1 MLIEDA
7 TFCELLRRIVA
18 QFTADRGLQDDLM
31 QECLIRIWRLESE
44 EPGRT
49 RSWFLQ
55 NCRFHVQH
63 WLASGRSVDSLKR
76 TNGDNRVTIDVVSD
90 DTPVDGYHTN
100 GDFFEGISANDLVS
114 TLSGFL
120 KPHESALLKGLADG
134 LVLQDVA
141 LKLKLSYPT
150 ALKYRRKIAALTIK
164 LGIPPPL
171 PYKRQHTRPGRQP
184 LHVHRLRVGGQ
195 VKEAKHHDFPPG
207 LFPRTR
213 STGRRVRMAPGI
225 ISSRRSEGR
234 MSNQSHLDATAT
246 DITGA
251 QFPKGIRPSRAE
263 VALRPITR
271 RGGVGNSPGLVAP
284 IAPLNRAN

>member
-18 QFTADRGLQDDLM
+18 RFTADRVLQDDLM
-31 QECLIRIWRLESE
+31 QECLIRIWRLERE

-49 RSWFLQ
+49 RSWYLQ

-184 LHVHRLRVGGQ
+184 LHVSPDRSLPGGESPSRSEARVRPPAPRAPPASPRRATPIAAGGPR
-195 VKEAKHHDFPPG
+195 AHPG
-207 LFPRTR
+207 PAPTRTR
-213 STGRRVRMAPGI
+213 ASGRAVPRWLFARLPAAEAWETLPDL
-225 ISSRRSEGR
+225 SR
-234 MSNQSHLDATAT
+234 
-246 DITGA
+246 
-251 QFPKGIRPSRAE
+251 P
-263 VALRPITR
+263 LR
-271 RGGVGNSPGLVAP
+271 L
-284 IAPLNRAN
+284 